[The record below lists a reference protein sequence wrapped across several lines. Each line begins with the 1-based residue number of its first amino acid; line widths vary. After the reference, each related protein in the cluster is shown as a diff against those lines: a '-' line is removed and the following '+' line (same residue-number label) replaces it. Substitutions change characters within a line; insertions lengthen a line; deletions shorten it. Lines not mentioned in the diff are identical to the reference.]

1 MPEHRV
7 VLSMSRIAYRLRV
20 WLFVLLPLTL
30 THPCVP
36 ARSLSS
42 FVSSLKSSSQQSY
55 ANADKF
61 RQQTHRLQ
69 TALMLATEIFNGT
82 HQVENLVDADG
93 GKKIIPLS
101 KNSWQQFPNVL
112 EAGRT
117 IPNGT
122 IQTHHLTFQHF
133 LLKKIKYN

>member
-1 MPEHRV
+1 
-7 VLSMSRIAYRLRV
+7 
-20 WLFVLLPLTL
+20 
-30 THPCVP
+30 
-36 ARSLSS
+36 
-42 FVSSLKSSSQQSY
+42 
-55 ANADKF
+55 
-61 RQQTHRLQ
+61 
-69 TALMLATEIFNGT
+69 MLATEIFNGT

-101 KNSWQQFPNVL
+101 KNSWQQFPNLL

>member
-1 MPEHRV
+1 MPLVLAPGWLLVAGLHTLISNPNPHVSFLRGRSRV
-7 VLSMSRIAYRLRV
+7 
-20 WLFVLLPLTL
+20 
-30 THPCVP
+30 
-36 ARSLSS
+36 SS

-61 RQQTHRLQ
+61 RRQTHRLQ

-93 GKKIIPLS
+93 GKKIPLS
-101 KNSWQQFPNVL
+101 KNSWQLPNRM

-117 IPNGT
+117 TPNGT

-133 LLKKIKYN
+133 LLKNINYNQIQTCA